1 MITARELRDE
11 NSKLKREDLQ
21 LVEVRE
27 ALTATATPAI
37 TKVLQEQHYR
47 PSHLCLRHLS
57 KKLLK
62 F

>member
-1 MITARELRDE
+1 MITARIRDE

-27 ALTATATPAI
+27 ALTATASQYY
-37 TKVLQEQHYR
+37 KVLQEQHYR
-47 PSHLCLRHLS
+47 PSHFMS
-57 KKLLK
+57 AASFQKKLLR